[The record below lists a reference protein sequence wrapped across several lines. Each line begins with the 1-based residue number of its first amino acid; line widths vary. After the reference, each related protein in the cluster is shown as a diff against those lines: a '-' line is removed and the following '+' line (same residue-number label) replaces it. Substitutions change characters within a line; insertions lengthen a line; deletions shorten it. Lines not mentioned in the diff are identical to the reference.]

1 MFNIKLEEQDVVIK
15 FSLNNGNYDQKN
27 YYKINL
33 TQKKYYLLESG
44 DWTELE
50 WELAVESI
58 EDRMDEIRKIVVD
71 KIRNNKEV
79 LYSYDVQAKRNGKDY
94 TKDIEK
100 TERHMEKNKQI
111 QDFLNNYVL

>member
-1 MFNIKLEEQDVVIK
+1 MFNIRLEEQDVVIK

-33 TQKKYYLLESG
+33 TTKKYYLLETGEWS
-44 DWTELE
+44 ELE

-58 EDRMDEIRKIVVD
+58 EDRMDEIRATVVEKIL
-71 KIRNNKEV
+71 NNKRV
-79 LYSYDVQAKRNGKDY
+79 IYSYDVQTQRDGKDY
-94 TKDIEK
+94 SKDIEK
-100 TERHMEKNKQI
+100 TERHMRENKQI